1 MEAFRQT
8 LLNAKSITYLKE
20 GASTIHLRKLFD
32 QLGITEAIKA
42 KVVETQGEEV
52 SEFVAEGRVELGLI
66 VIPNIMSVPG
76 AEAVG
81 PCRPRSTPS

>member
-1 MEAFRQT
+1 VTNQSVDDLHCR
-8 LLNAKSITYLKE
+8 
-20 GASTIHLRKLFD
+20 RW
-32 QLGITEAIKA
+32 A